1 MSETGA
7 KTVPLAKF
15 AADLRSL
22 VSSAGRLG
30 EPFRALLTHSADMTD
45 ECVVKCRDAG
55 LEARIPLSVIP
66 DRPTRGAGDAA
77 EIAFMV
83 SLAAIAVDITRHV
96 TPSAR
101 PPLAGLARDVTGAQ
115 P

>member
-1 MSETGA
+1 MSGTSA
-7 KTVPLAKF
+7 KTVPLAQF
-15 AADLRSL
+15 AVDLRPL

-30 EPFRALLTHSADMTD
+30 EPFCALLTRSADMTD
-45 ECVVKCRDAG
+45 EFVVKCRDAG

-66 DRPTRGAGDAA
+66 DRPTRDAGDAA
-77 EIAFMV
+77 EIVFMV

-101 PPLAGLARDVTGAQ
+101 PPLGDPARDVTGAQ
-115 P
+115 L